1 MRRIA
6 LVLALALVTL
16 APVSHAQQQT
26 PTITGVV
33 RGQTATG
40 GTTTPSS
47 SAADTPY
54 DSDLDPTQVQLAPK
68 RTVPGLDDLSNGTL
82 QSRLGTELSG
92 PIDPDTYRVG
102 PGDLMVLQLWGKVSR
117 SVMLEV
123 GPEGAILLPGAGTY
137 SVNGRTLTEVRHE
150 VLSRMAKEFRGVSM
164 DLRLVRPRTF
174 RIYLTGQVRS
184 PGPTPI
190 SAGSRVTDAL
200 VPGLLMDNSSRRR
213 IEVLHTDGQREIADL
228 DLFHRTGVTQA
239 NPLLRDGDV
248 LNVPVMTDFLYADGA
263 VARPGRY
270 ELGPNDSLLTLFRL
284 AGDPAP
290 SADAERVLLIRWRQ
304 PFQAESLWFR
314 LDQVYSRQ
322 VNPMLREGD
331 RLYVFFIPQYH
342 LQHEVTILGEVAR
355 PGVYPITEGQHR
367 LSDLISAA
375 GGFLTGADLSAIR
388 IQRHSTSA
396 GEKDPELERLLR
408 LSRDQLTSSEY
419 EVLRTK
425 LANLRDEYRVDW
437 NRLQA
442 QKDQLD
448 VLLKDGDVVR
458 VERLVSSVRVDGEV
472 TRPGFIRFEEGQGV
486 EEYVREAG
494 GYTNRA
500 WKSKVRVSRAVTG
513 QTLQAK
519 DVKALDPGDLVWVP
533 EQSDRGVWYHTT
545 VILTVLA
552 QLATVVIAVSTIH
565 P

>member
-1 MRRIA
+1 
-6 LVLALALVTL
+6 
-16 APVSHAQQQT
+16 
-26 PTITGVV
+26 
-33 RGQTATG
+33 
-40 GTTTPSS
+40 
-47 SAADTPY
+47 
-54 DSDLDPTQVQLAPK
+54 
-68 RTVPGLDDLSNGTL
+68 
-82 QSRLGTELSG
+82 
-92 PIDPDTYRVG
+92 
-102 PGDLMVLQLWGKVSR
+102 
-117 SVMLEV
+117 
-123 GPEGAILLPGAGTY
+123 
-137 SVNGRTLTEVRHE
+137 
-150 VLSRMAKEFRGVSM
+150 M
-164 DLRLVRPRTF
+164 DLRLVRPRKF
-174 RIYLTGQVRS
+174 RIYLTGQVRQ

-200 VPGLLMDNSSRRR
+200 VPALLMDNASRRR
-213 IEVLHTDGQREIADL
+213 IEVLHADGGRDIADL
-228 DLFHRTGVTQA
+228 DLFHRTGLTKA

-248 LNVPVMTDFLYADGA
+248 LNVPVMTDFLFADGA

-290 SADAERVLLIRWRQ
+290 SADAERALLIRWRQ

-322 VNPMLREGD
+322 VNPVLREGD

-342 LQHEVTILGEVAR
+342 LQHEVTVLGEVAR
-355 PGVYPITEGQHR
+355 PGVYPVTEGRHR

-375 GGFLTGADLSAIR
+375 GGFLPGADLSSIR
-388 IQRHSTSA
+388 IQRHSTAA

-408 LSRDQLTSSEY
+408 LSRDQLTASEY

-437 NRLQA
+437 NRMLA

-448 VLLKDGDVVR
+448 VLLRDGDVVR

-472 TRPGFIRFEEGQGV
+472 TRPGFIEFEKGQSV
-486 EEYVREAG
+486 EEYVHQAG

-500 WKSKVRVSRAVTG
+500 WKSKVRVSRSVTG

-533 EQSDRGVWYHTT
+533 ERPDRGVWYHTT

-552 QLATVVIAVSTIH
+552 QLATVVIAVSTIK
-565 P
+565 